1 MTRTESFKTERLA
14 AVLSLALKRSSIAVL
29 QRPTIRDGAFG
40 FLPFTHK
47 PDTLGEWRHFRPEL
61 RTGATQRR

>member
-40 FLPFTHK
+40 FLPPTTSQIGLVNGGISG
-47 PDTLGEWRHFRPEL
+47 PS
-61 RTGATQRR
+61 